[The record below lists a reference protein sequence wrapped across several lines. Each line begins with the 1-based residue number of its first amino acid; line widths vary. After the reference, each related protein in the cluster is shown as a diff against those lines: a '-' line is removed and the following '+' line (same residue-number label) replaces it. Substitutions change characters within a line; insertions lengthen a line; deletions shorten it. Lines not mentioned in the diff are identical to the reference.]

1 MVMLLN
7 EDGDIISPEANN
19 ARIKKLE
26 ETVLRLVASNNA
38 NVNTMQGILKWIDGM
53 DAQLPER
60 EGDNDAAN

>member
-7 EDGDIISPEANN
+7 EDGDIISPEANS

-53 DAQLPER
+53 DEQLPER
-60 EGDNDAAN
+60 EEDNE